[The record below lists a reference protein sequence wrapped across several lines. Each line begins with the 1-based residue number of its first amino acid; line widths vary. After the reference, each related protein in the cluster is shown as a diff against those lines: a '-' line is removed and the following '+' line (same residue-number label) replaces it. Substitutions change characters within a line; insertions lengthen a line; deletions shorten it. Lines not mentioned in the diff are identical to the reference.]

1 MIEKTSAGM
10 NQGMINKLITVLE
23 TTLSKLSRYDEGSLI
38 GSILS
43 LTVFFISFNNIDY
56 LFIINVITFHL
67 FDIMVF
73 YNISINDRFFS
84 SENRDVTQDIN
95 LKNNRKL
102 FKHFN
107 I

>member
-43 LTVFFISFNNIDY
+43 LTVFFPWFNNIDY
-56 LFIINVITFHL
+56 LL
-67 FDIMVF
+67 LSM
-73 YNISINDRFFS
+73 
-84 SENRDVTQDIN
+84 
-95 LKNNRKL
+95 L
-102 FKHFN
+102 
-107 I
+107 